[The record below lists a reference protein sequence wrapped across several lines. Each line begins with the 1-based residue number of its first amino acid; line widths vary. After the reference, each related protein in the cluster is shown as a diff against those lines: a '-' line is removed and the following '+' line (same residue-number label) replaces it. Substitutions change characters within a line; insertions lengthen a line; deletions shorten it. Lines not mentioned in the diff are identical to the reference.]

1 MKFFQKRMGQLMV
14 VTTVLSLSACAQ
26 NSSGVTAAQNAVA
39 VNQALSVQA
48 MQLPVG
54 ETLTVRLASNPS
66 TGYSWV
72 LAENAGNA
80 LKQSKR
86 SFEPKQ
92 SVDRV
97 VGAGGVDVWQFEA
110 VSAGQHTLRLEYRR
124 PWEKD
129 VAPLYV
135 SVYKVTVK

>member
-1 MKFFQKRMGQLMV
+1 MKFFPKVMGQLIGV
-14 VTTVLSLSACAQ
+14 AAILSLSACAQ
-26 NSSGVTAAQNAVA
+26 NSPGVTAAQNAVA
-39 VNQALSVQA
+39 VNQALSVQT

-54 ETLTVRLASNPS
+54 QTLTVRLASNPS

-72 LAENAGNA
+72 LAENAGDA
-80 LKQSKR
+80 L
-86 SFEPKQ
+86 
-92 SVDRV
+92 DRV

-110 VSAGQHTLRLEYRR
+110 VNAGQHTLRLEYRR